1 MADPP
6 KRPWLQ
12 FRLRD
17 AFIAVTVAS
26 VVGATVQALGVRYS
40 IHISM
45 GIGALAT
52 IWLSPRSFLA
62 LSSLSAVGTAVAG
75 LLACFAVFLSA
86 PGNWPM
92 GWLPFASVGIV
103 GVVAGALLGAIAWG
117 LFSAKAALETA
128 AKPAA
133 QRGRLAD

>member
-6 KRPWLQ
+6 KRRWLQ

-17 AFIAVTVAS
+17 VFIAVTVAS
-26 VVGATVQALGVRYS
+26 VVGATVQALGMRYS

-62 LSSLSAVGTAVAG
+62 SSSLTAVGTAVAG
-75 LLACFAVFLSA
+75 LLACFAVFLLA
-86 PGNWPM
+86 PGKWHM

-103 GVVAGALLGAIAWG
+103 GLVAGALLGSFAWV
-117 LFSAKAALETA
+117 LFSATA
-128 AKPAA
+128 SFENSAKPAT
-133 QRGRLAD
+133 GPGTFTD